1 MYSKYQL
8 AARYLRYY
16 LDAHNSKGHGMH
28 SPFVFDFILHVLNNK
43 SGYYP
48 PPSIAALREKMLRDN
63 RVLQVQDL
71 GAGSRSGDRSQ
82 RRISSIA
89 ANAVKPKKYGE
100 LLYRLA
106 KHYQPKTIVELG
118 TSLGIT
124 TSYLATANSNAD
136 VHTIEG
142 SPAIAEVA
150 AENFRSLGLQN
161 IKSHT
166 GNFDTV
172 LPQLL
177 KVMPAVDFAYVD
189 GNHLYSPTINYF
201 HVLLEKVHPGSILVF
216 DDIHWSAEME
226 AAWREIQQHP
236 DVQCTVDIF
245 FLGFVF
251 FKNEFRVKQDFLI
264 RF

>member
-1 MYSKYQL
+1 
-8 AARYLRYY
+8 
-16 LDAHNSKGHGMH
+16 MH

-48 PPSIAALREKMLRDN
+48 PPSFAALREKMLRDN

-100 LLYRLA
+100 LLYRLV

-142 SPAIAEVA
+142 SPAIA
-150 AENFRSLGLQN
+150 L
-161 IKSHT
+161 
-166 GNFDTV
+166 
-172 LPQLL
+172 
-177 KVMPAVDFAYVD
+177 
-189 GNHLYSPTINYF
+189 
-201 HVLLEKVHPGSILVF
+201 
-216 DDIHWSAEME
+216 
-226 AAWREIQQHP
+226 
-236 DVQCTVDIF
+236 
-245 FLGFVF
+245 
-251 FKNEFRVKQDFLI
+251 
-264 RF
+264 